1 MTTHYQRLSHKLLAP
16 ETSIFGS
23 LAPEPASV
31 ALKDKAEL
39 VFTDFQYT
47 RPFLISAT
55 ASIGQVNDKMIACD
69 VRLLF
74 VTDTDGALLGL
85 VTYTDVFGEKPVRYI
100 KEHGGTREEILAQDI
115 MTPLTQL
122 EALQQSDVRKA
133 SVGDIVE
140 TIKATGRQHMLV
152 CDTQQD
158 GSQLI
163 SGIFSSTHIE
173 KLLGMK
179 IELSSRANT
188 FADVERALADQ

>member
-1 MTTHYQRLSHKLLAP
+1 MTTHYQQLSHKLLAP
-16 ETSIFGS
+16 GTSIFGTRP
-23 LAPEPASV
+23 PESASV

-39 VFTDFQYT
+39 VFTDFQYI
-47 RPFLISAT
+47 RPFLISTT
-55 ASIGQVNDKMIACD
+55 ASIDQVNDKMIACA

-74 VTDTDGALLGL
+74 VTDTDGVLQGL
-85 VTYTDVFGEKPVRYI
+85 VTYIDVFGEKPVRYI

-122 EALQQSDVRKA
+122 EALKQSDVRKA

-140 TIKATGRQHMLV
+140 TIKAEGRKHMLV

-188 FADVERALADQ
+188 FADVERALT